1 VRRLSVVLGALI
13 GLHVLLLGVPARSGG
28 ALPAAHGATRVGVVL
43 DIGGR
48 GDKSFNDGAFAGG
61 ERAAR
66 TLGADVRFIEPGDGS
81 DREAGLRLLSAEG
94 MQLVVGVGFIFSDD
108 LTALAREYPRQAFAG
123 IDFALGDA
131 PLPGNLA
138 AIKFREEEG
147 SYLVGALAA
156 LAGGSKRVGFVG
168 GMDIPLIHKFESGY
182 RAGVLRVCP
191 DCEVLVGYAGATPE
205 AFRNPERGK
214 ELALSEYQAGANV
227 VYQAAGATGLGVFEA
242 ARETGKLV
250 IGTDADQSDEAPGH
264 VLTSMVKRVDVATYN
279 AIREVR
285 DGTFHGGVYSLGL
298 AEGGV
303 GYVAN
308 PRMIPDSVRVIVD
321 GLKADIIAGR
331 IRVSVTR

>member
-1 VRRLSVVLGALI
+1 VRRLAVVLGALI
-13 GLHVLLLGVPARSGG
+13 GLHLFLLGVPARGG
-28 ALPAAHGATRVGVVL
+28 GATRAAGSPRVGIVL

-48 GDKSFNDGAFAGG
+48 GDKSFNDGAYAGG
-61 ERAAR
+61 ERAER
-66 TLGADVRFIEPGDGS
+66 TLGAQVRFIEPGDGS

-108 LTALAREYPRQAFAG
+108 LTELAREYPRQAFAG
-123 IDFALGDA
+123 IDFALGDTPPPA
-131 PLPGNLA
+131 NLA

-156 LAGGSKRVGFVG
+156 LVGGSKQVGFVG

-182 RAGVLRVCP
+182 RAGVRRVCP

-214 ELALSEYQAGANV
+214 ELALSEYQGGANV
-227 VYQAAGATGLGVFEA
+227 IFQAAGATGLGVFEA

-264 VLTSMVKRVDVATYN
+264 VLTSMVKRVDIATYDL
-279 AIREVR
+279 IRDVQA
-285 DGTFHGGVYSLGL
+285 GTFHGGVYSLGL

-303 GYVAN
+303 AYVAN
-308 PRMIPDSVRVIVD
+308 PRLIPDSVRTIVE
-321 GLKADIIAGR
+321 GLKAEIIAGH
-331 IRVSVTR
+331 IRVPVTR

>member
-1 VRRLSVVLGALI
+1 VRRLLVVLGALI
-13 GLHVLLLGVPARSGG
+13 GLHLLLLGVPARGG
-28 ALPAAHGATRVGVVL
+28 AARAAAGATRVGVVL

-48 GDKSFNDGAFAGG
+48 GDKSFNDGAYAGG
-61 ERAAR
+61 EQAAR

-94 MQLVVGVGFIFSDD
+94 MQLVIGVGFIFSDD
-108 LTALAREYPRQAFAG
+108 LTELARDYPRQAFAG
-123 IDFALGDA
+123 IDFALGPA
-131 PLPGNLA
+131 PLPSNLA

-156 LAGGSKRVGFVG
+156 LAGGSKTLGFVG

-182 RAGVLRVCP
+182 RAGVARVCP
-191 DCEVLVGYAGATPE
+191 GCQVLAGYAGATPE

-214 ELALSEYQAGANV
+214 ELALSQYQAGANV

-250 IGTDADQSDEAPGH
+250 IGTDADQSGEAPGH
-264 VLTSMVKRVDVATYN
+264 VLTSMVKRVDVATYT
-279 AIREVR
+279 AIRGVR

-298 AEGGV
+298 AEGGI
-303 GYVAN
+303 GYVDN
-308 PRMIPDSVRVIVD
+308 PRMIPDSVRAIVE

-331 IRVSVTR
+331 IRVPVRQ